1 VDRASIIVDDGSTIE
16 GEEEDRA
23 DGNTREDI
31 FKGIFIMIRGGL
43 Q

>member
-1 VDRASIIVDDGSTIE
+1 MEGVSIIVDDGSTIE
-16 GEEEDRA
+16 GDEDRA

-31 FKGIFIMIRGGL
+31 FKGIFMISWGSV